1 MNTSN
6 INIKDTIC
14 SFFRFQLNVKMVHW
28 NTRNHNL
35 HKITDA
41 LYKSVLDLT
50 DRFVET
56 YLGSQGD
63 FDMSDFNPS
72 CVQVKVIRDEDFK
85 GYLQSVIKSLIVSEL
100 YDKVDRDLRAILD
113 EMLELIN
120 TNIYLLRGI

>member
-1 MNTSN
+1 MSN
-6 INIKDTIC
+6 INIKDVIG
-14 SFFRFQLNVKMVHW
+14 SFFRFQLNIKMVHW

-41 LYKSVLDLT
+41 LYKNVLDLT
-50 DRFVET
+50 DRFVEA
-56 YLGSQGD
+56 YLGSLGD
-63 FDMSDFNPS
+63 FDMSELKPS
-72 CVQVKVIRDEDFK
+72 CIQVEVIRDNEFR
-85 GYLQSVIKSLIVSEL
+85 GYLQNVIKSLIVSEL

>member
-1 MNTSN
+1 MSN
-6 INIKDTIC
+6 INIKDVIG
-14 SFFRFQLNVKMVHW
+14 SFFRFQLNIKMVHW

-41 LYKSVLDLT
+41 LYKNVLDLT
-50 DRFVET
+50 DRFIEAC
-56 YLGSQGD
+56 LGSLGD
-63 FDMSDFNPS
+63 FDMSELKPS
-72 CVQVKVIRDEDFK
+72 CIQVEVIPDNQFRS
-85 GYLQSVIKSLIVSEL
+85 YLQNVIKSLIVSEL

>member
-1 MNTSN
+1 MSN
-6 INIKDTIC
+6 INIKDVIG
-14 SFFRFQLNVKMVHW
+14 SFFRFQLNIKMVHW

-41 LYKSVLDLT
+41 LYKNVLDLT
-50 DRFVET
+50 DRFVEA
-56 YLGSQGD
+56 YLGSLED
-63 FDMSDFNPS
+63 FDMSELKPS
-72 CVQVKVIRDEDFK
+72 CIQVEVIPDNQFRS
-85 GYLQSVIKSLIVSEL
+85 YLQNVIKSLIVSEL